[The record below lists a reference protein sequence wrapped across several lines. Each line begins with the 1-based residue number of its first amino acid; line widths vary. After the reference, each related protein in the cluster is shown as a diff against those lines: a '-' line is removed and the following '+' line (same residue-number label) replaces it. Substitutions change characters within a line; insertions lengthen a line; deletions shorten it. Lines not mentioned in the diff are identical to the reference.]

1 LYDIDEI
8 LKRAETREE
17 ANYLSATEEL
27 LSQFKVANFST
38 MEDEPIDTANNP
50 SSSGGNGSAGNYAA
64 FEEKRK
70 QLDDKSW
77 LDIIPEADRKRI
89 ELEEEEE
96 KLRQMHLTTLE
107 SRRRTNTNQ
116 PKTGSGKQAAGTDD
130 DENYHS
136 GDGSVNSSDSE
147 HHLHGGKKSKSGK
160 GKSGNRQKD
169 EHVVKGLNGQE
180 VRRFIRSY
188 RKFPAPLSLI
198 DTIAQDANLEEKS
211 QATLIE
217 FAKKMQLLCRASIAK
232 YESARDPVELENG
245 KINFFLSSCFLFSKL
260 GPP

>member
-17 ANYLSATEEL
+17 NNYLSATEEL

-38 MEDEPIDTANNP
+38 MEDEPIDPNNP
-50 SSSGGNGSAGNYAA
+50 NPTSSTCANYSA

-70 QLDDKSW
+70 QLDELSW

-96 KLRQMHLTTLE
+96 KLRLMHLTTLE
-107 SRRRTNTNQ
+107 SRRRTNQ
-116 PKTGSGKQAAGTDD
+116 SKASKQAASSEED
-130 DENYHS
+130 NYNS

-147 HHLHGGKKSKSGK
+147 HQHSKKSKNAK
-160 GKSGNRQKD
+160 GKSKQKN
-169 EHVVKGLNGQE
+169 EHTVKGLNAQE

-188 RKFPAPLSLI
+188 RKFPSPLTHI

-211 QATLIE
+211 QAILIE
-217 FAKKMQLLCRASIAK
+217 FATKMQQICRAAVLE
-232 YESARDPVELENG
+232 YESTRDTAELENG
-245 KINFFLSSCFLFSKL
+245 KLNNFVI
-260 GPP
+260 PI